1 MKIGILT
8 FNWALNYGAVLQM
21 YTLYKYLSK
30 NNEVF
35 VINYVPDYLANLY
48 STKIFDKP
56 LRIKSVM
63 EKMLQKLIKHKQ
75 YKKFKEFIDKDIT
88 LTEKAKNSAELLKII
103 NKLDLVAVGSD
114 QVWNYDITKDHLK
127 DYLLS
132 NINCNKI
139 SYAASLGKNEIKS
152 EVVGLFKKSLKNFDF
167 VSLRE
172 EASISYLNKIC
183 KRKNYK
189 LCIDPVFLFKKEEWE
204 IIAEKSYCK
213 LPNKE
218 YILVYMLEYNA
229 NLIKVAKYLSKIY
242 NISVVSIEIPFL
254 TLERITKMK
263 KIKKL
268 HDVGPIDFVKLF
280 SNAKYILTNS
290 FHGTAFS
297 LIFNKQFISFAHSTV
312 NLRMENLLKLYGLE
326 NNQIANSFKDIEVVK
341 KILEKSKQ
349 AYNNQNKEIDNV
361 IEVSKKYLD
370 DVVKEITNKKG
381 KL

>member
-1 MKIGILT
+1 
-8 FNWALNYGAVLQM
+8 
-21 YTLYKYLSK
+21 
-30 NNEVF
+30 
-35 VINYVPDYLANLY
+35 
-48 STKIFDKP
+48 
-56 LRIKSVM
+56 
-63 EKMLQKLIKHKQ
+63 
-75 YKKFKEFIDKDIT
+75 
-88 LTEKAKNSAELLKII
+88 
-103 NKLDLVAVGSD
+103 
-114 QVWNYDITKDHLK
+114 
-127 DYLLS
+127 
-132 NINCNKI
+132 
-139 SYAASLGKNEIKS
+139 
-152 EVVGLFKKSLKNFDF
+152 
-167 VSLRE
+167 
-172 EASISYLNKIC
+172 
-183 KRKNYK
+183 
-189 LCIDPVFLFKKEEWE
+189 
-204 IIAEKSYCK
+204 
-213 LPNKE
+213 
-218 YILVYMLEYNA
+218 MLEYNA